1 MKICAKCR
9 EAKPLTDF
17 YRRKRS
23 KDGRDWYC
31 KLCGKENANAWRLQ
45 NHARERE
52 VCRNWRRR
60 NKERFKFLQWR
71 RDLKL
76 QYGLSHEQWTAML
89 IAQSGRCA
97 ICDRPFDERQ
107 HFSKAS
113 VDHDHETENV
123 RELVHKNCNLLLGVA
138 NDDIELLE
146 KAIEYLKRHGR

>member
-1 MKICAKCR
+1 MKVCLKCHQT
-9 EAKPLTDF
+9 KPLEEF

-31 KLCGKENANAWRLQ
+31 KPCGKANAQQWRKH
-45 NHARERE
+45 NHERERE
-52 VCRNWRRR
+52 VCRQWRQR

-71 RDLKL
+71 RDLK
-76 QYGLSHEQWTAML
+76 QMYGLSHEEWTAML
-89 IAQSGRCA
+89 ICQSGRCA
-97 ICDRPFDERQ
+97 ICGVPFDERN

-113 VDHDHETENV
+113 VDHDHATESV

-146 KAIEYLKRHGR
+146 KAIAYLKRHRG